1 MVDVFVDILTEFG
14 ISDKVSRS
22 KNIVRELT

>member
-1 MVDVFVDILTEFG
+1 MADAFVDILTKFG

-22 KNIVRELT
+22 KDIVRELT